1 MLSSHCATCRQVKL
15 RESGSDSIE
24 VADNGSGV
32 APEDYEALTLKY
44 HTSKLSQFS
53 DLEVREGGVLWAVV
67 VESIAEGDPGNSTKI
82 RDNHC
87 PGTHFS

>member
-1 MLSSHCATCRQVKL
+1 MCLQVKL

-53 DLEVREGGVLWAVV
+53 DLEVREGGVLWAFV
-67 VESIAEGDPGNSTKI
+67 VESVVEGEPGNSTKI
-82 RDNHC
+82 SQSLPRHTILINRLI
-87 PGTHFS
+87 S